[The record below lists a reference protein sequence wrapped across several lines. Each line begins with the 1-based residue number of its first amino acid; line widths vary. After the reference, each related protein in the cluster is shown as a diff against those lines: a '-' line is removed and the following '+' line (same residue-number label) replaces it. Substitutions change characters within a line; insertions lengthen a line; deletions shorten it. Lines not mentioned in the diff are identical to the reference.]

1 MLLCYEQLF
10 RILDG
15 SHYYSTMTI
24 NIYDAS
30 AQELRNTPGEK
41 KAAKIVKLRDTKVF
55 TEEKLAA
62 EIQIPLKAI

>member
-1 MLLCYEQLF
+1 
-10 RILDG
+10 
-15 SHYYSTMTI
+15 MTI